1 MNTSEF
7 WQLTYAEFIVIYEEH
22 IKSLT
27 KERNNLVYQ
36 AWHIAMFERQK
47 KLPSLESVLIKESSE
62 PKKPQS
68 TEEMISIC
76 KMLNA
81 AYGGKEIKI

>member
-1 MNTSEF
+1 
-7 WQLTYAEFIVIYEEH
+7 
-22 IKSLT
+22 
-27 KERNNLVYQ
+27 
-36 AWHIAMFERQK
+36 MFERQK